1 MKRLQCLFSMKE
13 DVEVTS
19 AGLPATNV
27 ITLKNTGP
35 LIIFDAISSERGWR
49 AGEIHLQKSV
59 FQTHTEAN
67 SVLSTSATDILARY
81 HSSFLTQTPTCNSDT
96 TGYGSTVANVAHAHF
111 KKVVSVFFLQQ
122 VYLEVFGCEVAA
134 AHAGHSS
141 AFRCKGFYLGV
152 HSSFSLSMCCLFFG
166 VMLSFKRLP

>member
-1 MKRLQCLFSMKE
+1 MPFLLKEGEGLGRYIYRNLSFRHTQRLTPSSLPLPR
-13 DVEVTS
+13 TS
-19 AGLPATNV
+19 WLC
-27 ITLKNTGP
+27 ITL
-35 LIIFDAISSERGWR
+35 L
-49 AGEIHLQKSV
+49 
-59 FQTHTEAN
+59 
-67 SVLSTSATDILARY
+67 
-81 HSSFLTQTPTCNSDT
+81 FLTQTPTCNSDT